1 MSYKKLEVCQLAR
14 DVSIG
19 VHWMAMDRL
28 GDKLNLF
35 IQSVESQNLSVRE
48 EGEQYTEREG
58 TV

>member
-1 MSYKKLEVCQLAR
+1 
-14 DVSIG
+14 
-19 VHWMAMDRL
+19 MAMDRL